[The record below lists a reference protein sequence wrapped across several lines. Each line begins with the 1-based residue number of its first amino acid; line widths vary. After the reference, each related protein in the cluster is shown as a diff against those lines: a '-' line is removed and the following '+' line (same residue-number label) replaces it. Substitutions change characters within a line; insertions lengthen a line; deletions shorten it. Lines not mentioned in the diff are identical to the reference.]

1 LETGEDLLNRSAMD
15 AVKTRTTVEPPSAVK
30 LDYSLLQ
37 SVAWNAAGDWGTQ
50 LFTWAMFLVV
60 MRLLTPKDF
69 GIVAL
74 AGILMPYLSQLTGLG
89 FGRAVVMLRDLTDD
103 QLAQMN
109 TLSVLS
115 AVTLFLFGVAIAKP
129 FAAFF
134 KIPAVA
140 PVFIVCCSGL
150 IVGALA
156 GVPGA
161 TLAREMRFR
170 FLSILGAGCTM
181 LSAIATLAF
190 AWWGFGYWALLLG
203 SVISAIV
210 RTAIILRVRPC
221 RLVWPRLSSI
231 RKPLRFGWRISVA
244 MVAMNSYQS
253 LDNFVAGRMLGA
265 TALGFYGNAW
275 ALANVPIEKVASLV
289 TTVIPS
295 YLSAVQ
301 DQPAALRRYL
311 RILTEMIALA
321 TFPAT
326 VGLSLVAAEF
336 VPVIFGHKWDG
347 MVGPLQV
354 LSFYAA
360 FRSIVALLPKVLT
373 AVGNVHYVMWNE
385 LAGLVILPIA
395 FYIGSYRGTT
405 GIAWAWVA
413 AYPLVAV
420 PLYRK
425 TFQRIG
431 MSLGEYLR
439 ALRPALSGTIAM
451 IPAVEWVKYSLAP
464 TRPMLFRLI
473 VEVAAGA
480 LVYLGTLWLLHRERV
495 IGLIRGLM
503 NLRLQKAQLASE
515 PTA

>member
-1 LETGEDLLNRSAMD
+1 
-15 AVKTRTTVEPPSAVK
+15 
-30 LDYSLLQ
+30 
-37 SVAWNAAGDWGTQ
+37 
-50 LFTWAMFLVV
+50 
-60 MRLLTPKDF
+60 
-69 GIVAL
+69 
-74 AGILMPYLSQLTGLG
+74 
-89 FGRAVVMLRDLTDD
+89 
-103 QLAQMN
+103 
-109 TLSVLS
+109 
-115 AVTLFLFGVAIAKP
+115 
-129 FAAFF
+129 
-134 KIPAVA
+134 
-140 PVFIVCCSGL
+140 
-150 IVGALA
+150 
-156 GVPGA
+156 
-161 TLAREMRFR
+161 
-170 FLSILGAGCTM
+170 
-181 LSAIATLAF
+181 
-190 AWWGFGYWALLLG
+190 
-203 SVISAIV
+203 
-210 RTAIILRVRPC
+210 
-221 RLVWPRLSSI
+221 
-231 RKPLRFGWRISVA
+231 
-244 MVAMNSYQS
+244 
-253 LDNFVAGRMLGA
+253 
-265 TALGFYGNAW
+265 
-275 ALANVPIEKVASLV
+275 
-289 TTVIPS
+289 
-295 YLSAVQ
+295 
-301 DQPAALRRYL
+301 
-311 RILTEMIALA
+311 MIALA

-336 VPVIFGHKWDG
+336 VPVIFGHKWVG

-354 LSFYAA
+354 LSFYTA

-515 PTA
+515 STA

>member
-1 LETGEDLLNRSAMD
+1 LDTGQDILNGPATE
-15 AVKTRTTVEPPSAVK
+15 AVKARATVESPAREK
-30 LDYSLLQ
+30 LDYSLVR

-60 MRLLTPKDF
+60 MRLLTPRDF
-69 GIVAL
+69 GIVAV

-89 FGRAVVMLRDLTDD
+89 FARTVVALRDLTDD
-103 QLAQMN
+103 QLTQMN

-115 AVTLFLFGVAIAKP
+115 AMTLFLLGLAIAKP

-161 TLAREMRFR
+161 VLAKEMRFR
-170 FLSILGAGCTM
+170 FLTLLGVTCTM
-181 LSAIATLAF
+181 IAAIATLMF
-190 AWWGFGYWALLLG
+190 AWLGFGYWALLIG
-203 SVISAIV
+203 SMISAIT
-210 RTAIILRVRPC
+210 RTATILFVRPC
-221 RLVWPRLSSI
+221 RLAWPRLSSM

-244 MVAMNSYQS
+244 LVAMNSYQR
-253 LDNFVAGRMLGA
+253 LDNLVAGRMLGA

-275 ALANVPIEKVASLV
+275 ELANVPIEKVASLV

-311 RILTEMIALA
+311 RVLTEMIALA

-336 VPVIFGHKWDG
+336 VPVVLGHKWDG

-354 LSFYAA
+354 LSFYTA

-373 AVGNVHYVMWNE
+373 AVGKVHYVMWNE
-385 LAGLVILPIA
+385 LAALVILPIA

-413 AYPLVAV
+413 AYPLVVV

-425 TFQRIG
+425 TFQTIG
-431 MSLGEYLR
+431 MSIGEYLR
-439 ALRPALSGTIAM
+439 ALRPSLTGTIAM

-464 TRPMLFRLI
+464 TRPMLLRLI
-473 VEVAAGA
+473 VEVAAGV

-503 NLRLQKAQLASE
+503 NLRLQKTQLASE